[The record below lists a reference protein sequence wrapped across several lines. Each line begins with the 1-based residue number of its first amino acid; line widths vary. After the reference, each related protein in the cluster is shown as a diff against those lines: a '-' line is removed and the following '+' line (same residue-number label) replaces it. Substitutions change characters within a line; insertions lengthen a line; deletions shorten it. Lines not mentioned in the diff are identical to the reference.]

1 MRALSVFNPLL
12 NLISWVRK
20 FFYCVF
26 VVPCRTDW
34 SCNKQRNQV
43 LNLWSLMSQLS
54 FSRWTKYCMFD
65 DDEKK
70 KPVCKQYINHNLLS
84 VILLFHFFFHLEC
97 SIWINCNVF
106 IWWNFHFSSCC
117 RSSEFCIFALFTM
130 KSRNYDWNV
139 FVFVF
144 VFMIKFSDYDAV

>member
-70 KPVCKQYINHNLLS
+70 KTCLQTIHKPQFTIGNSLIS
-84 VILLFHFFFHLEC
+84 FFFHLEC

-117 RSSEFCIFALFTM
+117 RPSEFCIFALFTM

-139 FVFVF
+139 FVF
-144 VFMIKFSDYDAV
+144 MIKFSDYDAV